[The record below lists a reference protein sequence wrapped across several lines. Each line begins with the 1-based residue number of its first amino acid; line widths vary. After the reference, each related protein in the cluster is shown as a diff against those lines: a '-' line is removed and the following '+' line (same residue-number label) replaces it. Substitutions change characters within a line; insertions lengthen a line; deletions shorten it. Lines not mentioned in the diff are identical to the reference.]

1 MFTTKLIDGRALA
14 KEITDQ
20 TAAQLAKISGT
31 PGLAII
37 LVGNDP
43 ASEVYVKVK
52 ERACEKLGIHFA
64 LHRFPADANEA
75 DVLRKLEELNGDAK
89 VHGIVVQLPLPSHLD
104 EDRITQAIDWRKDVD
119 GFHPMNVE
127 RYLTGQSDQAPSLIR
142 SIMALVKKTGEQL
155 SQKQALV
162 LAYSDTFFLPMR
174 KALENAD
181 IEVHTQRADEMQA
194 DEVKKA
200 DVIIIAAGK
209 PRCLTGDMLKPGS
222 ILIDVG
228 INELPDGSVTG
239 DVDADNVEGV
249 AAWRSP
255 VPGGV
260 GPVTVAM
267 LLQSTVEAFV
277 VKEKAPYSHR

>member
-1 MFTTKLIDGRALA
+1 MFTTQLIDGRALA
-14 KEITDQ
+14 KEITDR

-75 DVLRKLEELNGDAK
+75 DVLRKLEELNSDAK
-89 VHGIVVQLPLPSHLD
+89 VHGIVVQLPLPSHLN

-127 RYLTGQSDQAPSLIR
+127 RYLTGQSGQAPSLIR
-142 SIMALVKKTGEQL
+142 SIMALLQKTDEQMNN
-155 SQKQALV
+155 KEALV

-174 KALENAD
+174 KALESVGLQVSA
-181 IEVHTQRADEMQA
+181 QRADEMQV
-194 DEVKKA
+194 DDVKKA
-200 DVIIIAAGK
+200 DVVIIAAGK
-209 PRCLTGDMLKPGS
+209 SKYLRGDMLKPKS

-228 INELPDGSVTG
+228 INEMPDGSVTG
-239 DVDADNVEGV
+239 DVDAESVEGV

-267 LLQSTVEAFV
+267 LLQSTVEAFI
-277 VKEKAPYSHR
+277 VKEKAPHSLR